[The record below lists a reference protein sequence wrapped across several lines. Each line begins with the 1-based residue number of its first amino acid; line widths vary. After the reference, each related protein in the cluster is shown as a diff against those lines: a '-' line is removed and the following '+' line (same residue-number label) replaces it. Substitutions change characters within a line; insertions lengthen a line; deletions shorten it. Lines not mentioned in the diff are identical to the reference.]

1 MGQPSPRQVDR
12 YDVGD
17 LVRVVASYVGTDGL
31 TPAKPSYVQV
41 QVMNPLGSVAT
52 AAFGSGSVVQVGS
65 AAYAHDFTI
74 THPGSY
80 FYRWLGTGLV
90 QAAEVW
96 ELLGESSVFDL

>member
-17 LVRVVASYVGTDGL
+17 LVRIVASFVGTDGV
-31 TPAKPSYVQV
+31 TPGNPSLITV
-41 QVMNPLGSVAT
+41 QVMDPRGSVA
-52 AAFGSGSVVQVGS
+52 AHAFGSGSVVKVGS

-74 THPGSY
+74 DRPGSW
-80 FYRWLGTGLV
+80 FYRFEGTGNV

-96 ELLGESSVFDL
+96 SLVGERSVFNL

>member
-1 MGQPSPRQVDR
+1 MGQPDPREVDR

-17 LVRVVASYVGTDGL
+17 LVRVVASYVGTDGV
-31 TPAKPSYVQV
+31 TPANPSMVTV

-52 AAFGSGSVVQVGS
+52 ARFGVSSVVQVGS

-74 THPGSY
+74 TNPGSW
-80 FYRWLGTGLV
+80 FYRWEGTGNV

-96 ELLGESSVFDL
+96 SLLGEASVFHL

>member
-1 MGQPSPRQVDR
+1 MGQPDPREVDR

-17 LVRVVASYVGTDGL
+17 LVRVVASFVGTDGL
-31 TPAKPSYVQV
+31 SPANPSYVQV

-52 AAFGSGSVVQVGS
+52 AAFGGGSVVQVGS

-74 THPGSY
+74 THPGSW
-80 FYRWLGTGLV
+80 FYRWVGTGRV

-96 ELLGESSVFDL
+96 SLVGEASVFNL